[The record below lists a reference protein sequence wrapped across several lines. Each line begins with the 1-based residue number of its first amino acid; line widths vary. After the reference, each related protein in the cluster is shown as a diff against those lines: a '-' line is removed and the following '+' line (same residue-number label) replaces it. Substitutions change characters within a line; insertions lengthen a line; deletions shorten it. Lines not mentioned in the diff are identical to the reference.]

1 MVKWLKVGERN
12 TRAGVKSSDE
22 ATKKMG
28 KCGMSK
34 KKRTKTTENRM
45 KRATKCT
52 VAHRA
57 GDCKCI
63 LLLMKLERHSFFSVY
78 SHIHTLIL
86 VVDSQTD
93 LPHKI
98 DSCSST
104 AHTTHE
110 ITIHK
115 NL

>member
-1 MVKWLKVGERN
+1 
-12 TRAGVKSSDE
+12 
-22 ATKKMG
+22 MG
-28 KCGMSK
+28 KCGMSE